1 VGVCLVGGWYCVRG
15 GCVFRW
21 ANLVG
26 GGGERGRAARGVGGS
41 GKPVPEGAT
50 PATRRHGEAASSGPL
65 VTLSLL
71 TRAPLK

>member
-1 VGVCLVGGWYCVRG
+1 VGGIACVADVFSAGRIWWVGVEKEEG
-15 GCVFRW
+15 
-21 ANLVG
+21 
-26 GGGERGRAARGVGGS
+26 GRAARGVGGS

-71 TRAPLK
+71 TRAPVK